1 MVATTESVK
10 MAESVKLGIPGLSV
24 PQGTH
29 LCAFF
34 RGSGE
39 RDGIVFPFLRE
50 GLRSGDKCLCAVDGT
65 DRDAARAELTAEVDV
80 ASAGEQLDVVLSADI
95 YLGRGD
101 FSVPEMLDYWDTWAA
116 TSLVGG
122 GFSFARAAGEMT
134 WAVTEVIGAANL
146 IRYESELNRFVPRY
160 PQVLLCLYD
169 LDRFGGD
176 LLVDIMKT
184 HPKVLMGSTVLEN
197 LYYVPP
203 DETAASRL

>member
-1 MVATTESVK
+1 MTEPVE
-10 MAESVKLGIPGLSV
+10 MTEPVKLGIPGLSV

-39 RDGIVFPFLRE
+39 RDGIVLPFLRE
-50 GLRSGDKCLCAVDGT
+50 GLRSGDKCLCAVDAT
-65 DRDAARAELTAEVDV
+65 DRNAAHAELNAEVDL
-80 ASAGEQLDVVLSADI
+80 ASAGDQLDIVLVSDV
-95 YLGRGD
+95 YFGRGD

-116 TSLVGG
+116 TSLAGG
-122 GFSFARAAGEMT
+122 GFSFARAVGEMT
-134 WAVTEVIGAANL
+134 WAVAEVIGAANL
-146 IRYESELNRFVPRY
+146 FRYESELNRFVPRY

-176 LLVDIMKT
+176 LLIDILKT

-203 DETAASRL
+203 DELAAGGP